1 MISLALVLT
10 ALIFVIGILAAFYFG
25 ATLARGKDPLERVR
39 LRMRPPEIAQ
49 NDPPVDTVDEAI
61 AHLSPPDIFARRK
74 QKEDFEL
81 LQEKLR
87 NEAL

>member
-39 LRMRPPEIAQ
+39 TRMRPPEITA
-49 NDPPVDTVDEAI
+49 PTDTEDEAI
-61 AHLSPPDIFARRK
+61 THLSPPDIFARRK
-74 QKEDFEL
+74 AKEDFEL

>member
-39 LRMRPPEIAQ
+39 TRMRPPEITQ
-49 NDPPVDTVDEAI
+49 NTESVETDEAI

-74 QKEDFEL
+74 AKEDFEL